1 MIFSQSPKITRQKLT
16 ELKMKLAKKIALLF
30 IFNDC
35 NVLTLTNLEIWILN
49 VRKLF
54 FLVFMWFDV
63 TYISR
68 ILFFMLLLYLEILS
82 C

>member
-1 MIFSQSPKITRQKLT
+1 
-16 ELKMKLAKKIALLF
+16 MKLAKKIALLF

>member
-49 VRKLF
+49 VWKLF

>member
-16 ELKMKLAKKIALLF
+16 ELKMKLTKKIALLF